1 VLFWKELNILK
12 CAMQVMAKSGKRKV
26 HEYDVVIEQ
35 DEDGVYIAYVP
46 ELPGCQRR
54 EVQWMMF

>member
-1 VLFWKELNILK
+1 
-12 CAMQVMAKSGKRKV
+12 MQVMAKSGKRKV